1 MPRYDDDFDDEDDR
15 PRRRSRRPRDD
26 DDDEFDAPPRRR
38 SSAAAKPGLVFVAAG
53 FWILS
58 AVVLTG
64 VMLWHTYMAVRAAGD
79 KTERYLPST
88 LPTTVCSAVL
98 TLLIVVFCAT
108 AAACVLMRKVR
119 SVTLFGAGSLALGF
133 VLIVVNAVMAMI
145 IGTEAEADR
154 MSQQGLALRMAMVSV
169 VRSVFTVLPLGVA
182 GILALCGTGQY
193 RVWRE
198 GVSRA
203 A

>member
-15 PRRRSRRPRDD
+15 PRRSRRREEY
-26 DDDEFDAPPRRR
+26 DDEYDDRPRRR
-38 SSAAAKPGLVFVAAG
+38 PSAPGKPGLVYTAAG

-88 LPTTVCSAVL
+88 LPTTVCSAIL
-98 TLLIVVFCAT
+98 TLLIVLFCA
-108 AAACVLMRKVR
+108 AAVVCVLMRKVR
-119 SVTLFGAGSLALGF
+119 SVTPFGIGSLALGF

-154 MSQQGLALRMAMVSV
+154 ISQQGLALRMTMVSV

-182 GILALCGTGQY
+182 GILALCGAGQY
-193 RVWRE
+193 RNWRE
-198 GVSRA
+198 GKTR
-203 A
+203 